1 MICIVYSVLQSSWQ
15 VLLAGLAYYLIGYFC
30 YKYQLLYAMDHRQ
43 HSTGKSWVMICD
55 RIFVG
60 LVVFQLTMAGQLALR
75 SAVRRSIVIF
85 PLLIGT
91 LWFSQVYG
99 RTYKPL
105 MDFIALKSIR
115 RAEHEDEGTT
125 AWRYEEQ
132 VHNGPTMDDSAAW
145 TNEYD
150 STRGH
155 TLDETREFGM
165 RFINPSMVAPLE
177 DVWIRDK
184 AARTATNSQAGSPG
198 EPADRS
204 AD

>member
-1 MICIVYSVLQSSWQ
+1 MYSVLRASWQ
-15 VLLAGLAYYLIGYFC
+15 ILLAGLAYYLIGYFC

-43 HSTGKSWVMICD
+43 HSTGKSWTMICD

-85 PLLIGT
+85 PLLIAT

-115 RAEHEDEGTT
+115 RAEHQDEGTS
-125 AWRYEEQ
+125 AWRYEAQ
-132 VHNGPTMDDSAAW
+132 AHNGPTMDETTAW

-150 STRGH
+150 SIRGQA
-155 TLDETREFGM
+155 LDEM
-165 RFINPSMVAPLE
+165 RFVNPSMVVPLE
-177 DVWIRDK
+177 DVWILDK
-184 AARTATNSQAGSPG
+184 AARTATNSQAGSPP
-198 EPADRS
+198 EPANGS